1 MQLCIIPRSRALI
14 LIRILQMIQTQVFK
28 YKYLTLIGHADNYI
42 ISHRSLSIPLCSE
55 AWTQKK
61 HAVVN
66 YNTT

>member
-1 MQLCIIPRSRALI
+1 
-14 LIRILQMIQTQVFK
+14 MIQTQVFK

-42 ISHRSLSIPLCSE
+42 ISHRSLSIPLRSE